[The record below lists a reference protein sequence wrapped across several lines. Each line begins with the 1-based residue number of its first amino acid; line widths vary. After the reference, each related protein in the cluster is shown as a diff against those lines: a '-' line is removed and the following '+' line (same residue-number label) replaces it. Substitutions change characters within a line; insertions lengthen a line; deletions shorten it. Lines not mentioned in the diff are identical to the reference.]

1 MHFTSVF
8 HVQCYL
14 SDDVTK
20 GTTNGPNCKEQPAIA
35 GNVLWYSLSLS
46 WPQSLSQPLHASRG
60 TPLPQ
65 WSFVVKSRNL
75 KLRETSSL
83 PFLAFINPKLI
94 NFPGYPWD
102 KELKGV
108 YLQEQKGEKQR
119 GTPHQPGS
127 NWRYWVLGKTGTCRV
142 SASEKDSEPHVWS
155 QNSEPP
161 YHITM
166 IATKGIWET
175 LPSPKFQ
182 TKVSQILKNLER
194 SHSSI

>member
-1 MHFTSVF
+1 MHFTSVSC
-8 HVQCYL
+8 VQCYL

-35 GNVLWYSLSLS
+35 GNVLRYSFESVLTTIPFPAPPCFKRDSFASVSL
-46 WPQSLSQPLHASRG
+46 WQ
-60 TPLPQ
+60 
-65 WSFVVKSRNL
+65 SRNL

-102 KELKGV
+102 KNWKV
-108 YLQEQKGEKQR
+108 YLQEQKERSR

-142 SASEKDSEPHVWS
+142 SAWKDSEPHVWS

-161 YHITM
+161 YYITM
-166 IATKGIWET
+166 IATKRDMRD
-175 LPSPKFQ
+175 PSFPLNFKQ
-182 TKVSQILKNLER
+182 KCLQILKKSGEK
-194 SHSSI
+194 SQCI